1 MGSSK
6 QDSSHNV
13 AVVSV
18 TTDLLKD
25 KLNRVYSRFHAS
37 SHNRSMSHEGLFEYL
52 WDLKEVA
59 LVEGKKSVDLPKS
72 WLEDLESELESA
84 RTH

>member
-6 QDSSHNV
+6 QDRNGNV

-25 KLNRVYSRFHAS
+25 KLNRVYSRFHARGS
-37 SHNRSMSHEGLFEYL
+37 RSISHEGLFEYL

-59 LVEGKKSVDLPKS
+59 LVEGKKSIDLPQS
-72 WLEDLESELESA
+72 WLDDLETELEIA

>member
-6 QDSSHNV
+6 LESKRNV
-13 AVVSV
+13 AVVAI
-18 TTDLLKD
+18 TTDLLKE
-25 KLNRVYSRFHAS
+25 KLNRVYNRFHA
-37 SHNRSMSHEGLFEYL
+37 NAPSMSHEGLFEYL

-59 LVEGKKSVDLPKS
+59 LLEGKKSVELPKS
-72 WLEDLESELESA
+72 WLEDLETELESSI

>member
-6 QDSSHNV
+6 QHGSNSKV

-25 KLNRVYSRFHAS
+25 KLNRVYSRFHANS
-37 SHNRSMSHEGLFEYL
+37 RSMSHEGLFEYL

-59 LVEGKKSVDLPKS
+59 LVEGKQSVELPTS
-72 WLEDLESELESA
+72 WLEDLETELESPT